1 MKYIIEHYKNCK
13 RFNEQYEEIYRFL
26 LEAQKMEYNE
36 HFHWG
41 RFEWMNLH
49 SMLDEDKLTQITMFK
64 NDNDKIVGML
74 FYDTSYDDRTYIIY
88 TVPDK
93 ELLNQMVDTIC
104 EREGHRAVIK
114 VNSKDTVLC
123 EILQEKQFVKKCKDV
138 SVLEL
143 DLSKEMEYKI
153 PNKYTLT
160 SQGFVVDNWK
170 YQLVIH
176 RGFDGEDMPD
186 MWSDELFGY
195 FARTISKDI
204 VIQTFAIEKDEY
216 CAHCGLW
223 YSEGDTS
230 YIEPVV
236 TVPKDR
242 GQGLA
247 KAVVYESCNRAG
259 SRGAKRAIVLSD
271 QTFYY
276 KIGFECSSEVYC
288 WEKMEEI
295 Q

>member
-26 LEAQKMEYNE
+26 LETQKMEYNE

-49 SMLDEDKLTQITMFK
+49 SILDEDKLTQITMFK

-114 VNSKDTVLC
+114 VNSKDTVLG

-143 DLSKEMEYKI
+143 DLCKEMEYKI
-153 PNKYTLT
+153 PEKYTLT
-160 SQGFVVDNWK
+160 PKSFVADNWK

-176 RGFDGEDMPD
+176 KGFDGEDIPD
-186 MWSDELFGY
+186 KWSDELFGY

-204 VIQTFAIEKDEY
+204 VI
-216 CAHCGLW
+216 
-223 YSEGDTS
+223 
-230 YIEPVV
+230 PVF
-236 TVPKDR
+236 R
-242 GQGLA
+242 
-247 KAVVYESCNRAG
+247 
-259 SRGAKRAIVLSD
+259 I
-271 QTFYY
+271 
-276 KIGFECSSEVYC
+276 
-288 WEKMEEI
+288 
-295 Q
+295 